1 MAMDRDVSEPGARDR
16 AGRAWWWGVPALV
29 LLAVVLA
36 VVATRAA
43 MLWAN
48 HPAYPLTLLAAAVL
62 AGVVGG
68 LGWRR
73 RTRTTTPA
81 RIVGRVAGAL
91 ALVVLAAGL
100 WWLRSAPAEPV
111 ALDAVSA
118 PVSSPAGSA
127 GAEGAYDVEVTQSRT
142 RIEFRPVSPDQPEY
156 RPSTGWVFWPGALV
170 DPRAYSALLRRVAA
184 DGVLVVVVKE
194 PYDIGFLDPDAASS
208 VLAAHPEVPDWY
220 VGGHSLGGV
229 VAASYAANHRDS
241 VTGLVLWAS
250 YPAGDLSQELAGARV
265 LSVSAS
271 SDGLTTVADVE
282 ESRAN
287 LAADTEFVVVEGAVH
302 SYFGDYREQRGDGT
316 PTVPRDVAQ
325 AEIVAVTA
333 AFFTDAQM

>member
-1 MAMDRDVSEPGARDR
+1 MVADGASGAQDR

-36 VVATRAA
+36 VVVTRAA

-48 HPAYPLTLLAAAVL
+48 NPAYPLTLLAAAVL

-73 RTRTTTPA
+73 RA
-81 RIVGRVAGAL
+81 RKSSPVPIVGRVAGAL
-91 ALVVLAAGL
+91 ALVALAAGL

-111 ALDAVSA
+111 ALDALAAPASSA
-118 PVSSPAGSA
+118 AGTA
-127 GAEGAYDVEVTQSRT
+127 GAEDAYDVEVTQSRT
-142 RIEFRPVSPDQPEY
+142 RIEFTPVSPDQPDY
-156 RPSTGWVFWPGALV
+156 RPTTGWVFWPGALV
-170 DPRAYSALLRRVAA
+170 DPRAYSALLRRIAA

-208 VLAAHPEVPDWY
+208 VLAAHPEVPTWY

-229 VAASYAANHRDS
+229 VAASYLASHRDMLD
-241 VTGLVLWAS
+241 GLVLWAS
-250 YPAGDLSQELAGARV
+250 YPAGDVREELAGARV
-265 LSVSAS
+265 LSVSGS
-271 SDGLTTVADVE
+271 NDGLTTPADVE

-287 LAADTEFVVVEGAVH
+287 LPPGTEFVVVEGAVH
-302 SYFGDYREQRGDGT
+302 SYFGDYGEQRGDGT

-325 AEIVAVTA
+325 AEIVAATST
-333 AFFTDAQM
+333 FLTEAQT